1 MAGSHKASDSVTDAP
16 KQTRSSMDS
25 ERSVDASRSPPPQQN
40 GSSDHAS
47 VSGATNGHESDDP
60 LERLQQ
66 ELDKSNKEKEALQTQ
81 YRNLLAKL
89 TQMRNTLG
97 NKLQQDAV
105 RLFGY
110 LIYFKPD
117 MVTLGRT

>member
-1 MAGSHKASDSVTDAP
+1 MAGSHKASDSVTDAA
-16 KQTRSSMDS
+16 KQLRSSIDS
-25 ERSVDASRSPPPQQN
+25 ERSVDTSKSPPPLKN

-47 VSGATNGHESDDP
+47 ADATANGHESDDP

-66 ELDKSNKEKEALQTQ
+66 ELDKSNKEKESLQTQ

-105 RLFGY
+105 RPSISSVCY
-110 LIYFKPD
+110 LS
-117 MVTLGRT
+117 